1 MRMDIEVLKNT
12 SRNKA
17 EQEKVTTGIATN
29 APPLLPPPPPAS
41 AGSTATVAV
50 STVSAAVNTDSY
62 DILEVQ
68 FANS

>member
-1 MRMDIEVLKNT
+1 MLKNT

-17 EQEKVTTGIATN
+17 EQEKVSTGIATN
-29 APPLLPPPPPAS
+29 APPPPPPPPAS

>member
-1 MRMDIEVLKNT
+1 MLKNT

-29 APPLLPPPPPAS
+29 APPPPPPPAS

>member
-1 MRMDIEVLKNT
+1 MLKNT

-17 EQEKVTTGIATN
+17 EQEKVSTGIATN
-29 APPLLPPPPPAS
+29 APPPPPPAS

-62 DILEVQ
+62 DILEV
-68 FANS
+68 

>member
-1 MRMDIEVLKNT
+1 MLKNT

-17 EQEKVTTGIATN
+17 EQEKVSTGIATN
-29 APPLLPPPPPAS
+29 APPPLPPPPPPAS

>member
-1 MRMDIEVLKNT
+1 MLKNT

-17 EQEKVTTGIATN
+17 EQEKVSTGIATN
-29 APPLLPPPPPAS
+29 APPPLPPPPAS